1 MFDHSLWMG
10 IGAQNIDIKR
20 MGSWYI
26 DINRVS
32 NIYKYRYEHL
42 RLMSGQGHPRSRGQ
56 ERSNLYFRPLCD
68 SMHVYGSDFRK
79 EREKWPKTSFFR
91 TQVEQNLKIGN
102 NGNSQKC
109 LEKWLFSWFKMTFCS
124 DFSRY
129 IFEIWHA
136 YLPTIILSHI
146 FRFFRKDY
154 FFLEKKYKRKFFVV
168 YFYNFQNFEKFKIS
182 R

>member
-1 MFDHSLWMG
+1 MSKMLFCSLTRALVGSFYNAIWWGGLFLAPLVSQELLDRFTKLKQRLIALDNSSSENKKCWPRGHRWRHRSGQSQNVWPFALDG

-91 TQVEQNLKIGN
+91 TQIEQNLKIG
-102 NGNSQKC
+102 K
-109 LEKWLFSWFKMTFCS
+109 
-124 DFSRY
+124 
-129 IFEIWHA
+129 
-136 YLPTIILSHI
+136 
-146 FRFFRKDY
+146 
-154 FFLEKKYKRKFFVV
+154 
-168 YFYNFQNFEKFKIS
+168 
-182 R
+182 